1 MYNIRPFSKF
11 IQRKVFLRN
20 GTGFKIYA
28 NSSRFLSN
36 APEINNNKVINLP
49 KNRIVD
55 LIALLWL

>member
-1 MYNIRPFSKF
+1 MYNIRPFSKL

-36 APEINNNKVINLP
+36 APEINNKVIHMP
-49 KNRIVD
+49 KNRKVD
-55 LIALLWL
+55 FSTLF